1 VLRWLAEQG
10 VNTVLSEA
18 GPTIASTLVSSGLA
32 DRLLLLTAPIAGGGG
47 PSAFNGLDRVIDL
60 KSLRVRKLGDDVAM
74 EAEL

>member
-1 VLRWLAEQG
+1 M
-10 VNTVLSEA
+10 LSEA

-60 KSLRVRKLGDDVAM
+60 KALRVRKLGDDVAM